1 MGDDYQTFSSGF
13 LVFEPTQQ
21 VQCVSLGIVDDRI
34 LEEEFERLAVLLDS
48 NDSDV
53 MLALS
58 EAVVFIMDDD
68 SM

>member
-1 MGDDYQTFSSGF
+1 M
-13 LVFEPTQQ
+13 
-21 VQCVSLGIVDDRI
+21 SLGIVDDRI